1 MAELRFESPVV
12 RPAVRQSSVT
22 VTDETAT
29 AKILVQ
35 AQAGT
40 AAAAHLAVPF
50 GAGRR
55 DEAGTLIAATRPDE
69 WLLLGPL
76 DRAGAIAV
84 GIPRDGHVSI
94 VDWTHARAM
103 LRVSGEAAAGALEK
117 VCSLDFSD
125 PMTPDGAVT
134 SASVAKVTC
143 DLIRDDQGKRSY
155 LILCD
160 RSFGQYLY
168 DALIDAAAEFGV

>member
-12 RPAVRQSSVT
+12 KWTVVQSAVT
-22 VTDETAT
+22 VADESVSAKVLVRAESASPAAT
-29 AKILVQ
+29 
-35 AQAGT
+35 
-40 AAAAHLAVPF
+40 HLAVAF
-50 GAGRR
+50 GASRR
-55 DEAGTLIAATRPDE
+55 EGDTLIAATRPDE

-76 DRAGAIAV
+76 DQAGAIADA
-84 GIPRDGHVSI
+84 IPRDGHVGV
-94 VDWTHARAM
+94 VDWTHGRAM
-103 LRVSGEAAAGALEK
+103 FRVTGDWAASALEK

-134 SASVAKVTC
+134 SASVAKVAC
-143 DLIRDDQGKRSY
+143 DLIRDDQSNPSY

-168 DALIDAAAEFGV
+168 DALIDAAAEFTG